1 MDNLNDENKENG
13 LSALDSMAQI
23 NTLDFFFSCVVLLF
37 RSCNSYYWA
46 FMNYIYG
53 WGYNFVH

>member
-37 RSCNSYYWA
+37 RSCNSYY
-46 FMNYIYG
+46 
-53 WGYNFVH
+53 